1 MIFFP
6 YPAILLT
13 KCESAL
19 LVGTSTSTILV
30 VLHTQYWYDS
40 WVTRQVATGQ
50 FALQHFALRYFA
62 PPVTS
67 CPMPHDILPSN
78 RLPLRQFD
86 LRNFALN
93 M

>member
-50 FALQHFALRYFA
+50 FA
-62 PPVTS
+62 PPVTA

>member
-50 FALQHFALRYFA
+50 FALQHFA
-62 PPVTS
+62 PPVTA